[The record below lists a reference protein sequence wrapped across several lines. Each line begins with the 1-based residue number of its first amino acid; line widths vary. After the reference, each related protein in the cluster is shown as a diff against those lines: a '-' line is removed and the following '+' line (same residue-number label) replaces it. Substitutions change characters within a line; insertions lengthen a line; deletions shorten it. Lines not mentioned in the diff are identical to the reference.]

1 MKSICVFCGA
11 NRGSSPAFAAAARS
25 FGALLARRGI
35 ELVYGGGN
43 VGLMGAVADGALSE
57 GGRVIGV
64 IPRAL
69 LEKELG
75 HRGVQELIV
84 VASMHERKAKMAELA
99 QAFVALPGG
108 FGTLDELCEV
118 LPWTQLGFHEKPCG
132 FLDVEGYWQPLLAMF
147 DSAVANG
154 FLRTDN
160 RSLVLA
166 NEDADVLLEAL
177 ASWRPDHRPKWIR
190 PGEV

>member
-1 MKSICVFCGA
+1 MHRICVFCGA
-11 NRGSSPAFAAAARS
+11 NSGHRPVFVERAREL
-25 FGALLARRGI
+25 GRLLARRGI

-108 FGTLDELCEV
+108 FGTLDEICEV
-118 LPWTQLGFHEKPCG
+118 LTWTQLGFHEKPCG

>member
-1 MKSICVFCGA
+1 MHRICVFCGA
-11 NRGSSPAFAAAARS
+11 NSGDRPVFVERAREL
-25 FGALLARRGI
+25 GRLLARRGI

-43 VGLMGAVADGALSE
+43 VGLMGAIADGALSE

-99 QAFVALPGG
+99 QAFIALPGG
-108 FGTLDELCEV
+108 FGTLDEICEV
-118 LPWTQLGFHEKPCG
+118 LTWTQLGFHDKPCG

-147 DSAVANG
+147 DRAAASG
-154 FLRTDN
+154 FLRADN